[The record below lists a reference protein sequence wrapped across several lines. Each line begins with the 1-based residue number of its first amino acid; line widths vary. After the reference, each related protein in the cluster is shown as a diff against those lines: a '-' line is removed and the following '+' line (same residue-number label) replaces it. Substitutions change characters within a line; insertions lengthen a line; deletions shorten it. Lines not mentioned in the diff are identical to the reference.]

1 MHEKTLFVILLVVI
15 AALLGLTVYSGMFFY
30 GNSTLPPCCPLL
42 TNQTEADQFEPGSRR
57 GFGMMGPGMMDAMQV
72 DIESELDFLTHM
84 IPHHQEAVA
93 TAVYLRDNSERPEM
107 KGFAEE
113 IIETQSAE
121 IAQMKDWLETWYPD
135 EQYSVD
141 YQPMMRN
148 LENLEGNALDRA
160 FLEDMI
166 PHHMTAVM
174 MSQQLLARG
183 LSEHE
188 EVATLA
194 TIIRDSQ
201 RNEIQNQ
208 PSSNSTGK
216 SVKAKRILNFPNTL
230 LFNWGCDTVFMI

>member
-1 MHEKTLFVILLVVI
+1 
-15 AALLGLTVYSGMFFY
+15 
-30 GNSTLPPCCPLL
+30 
-42 TNQTEADQFEPGSRR
+42 
-57 GFGMMGPGMMDAMQV
+57 MMGPGMMDAMQV